1 MRLYDVEQSAQD
13 DIMQDQQYDDNVPV
27 YDRGKNDISGKDFSQ
42 LF

>member
-13 DIMQDQQYDDNVPV
+13 DIMQEQQYDDSIPV
-27 YDRGKNDISGKDFSQ
+27 YDRGKTDRAAKDFSQ